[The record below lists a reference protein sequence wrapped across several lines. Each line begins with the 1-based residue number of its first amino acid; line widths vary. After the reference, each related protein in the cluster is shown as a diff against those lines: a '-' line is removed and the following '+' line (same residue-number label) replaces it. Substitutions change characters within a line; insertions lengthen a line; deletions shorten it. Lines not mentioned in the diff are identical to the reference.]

1 MRIMR
6 FLEAVAIAFY
16 RTFGITQPTQQRL
29 RRAVWFLLGT
39 LILIL
44 VTFAAAGLVVF
55 RSV

>member
-1 MRIMR
+1 MR

-16 RTFGITQPTQQRL
+16 RTFGITQPTPQKL

-44 VTFAAAGLVVF
+44 VAFAAAGVVVF
-55 RSV
+55 HNV